1 MDKEQVRFKKYI
13 MNVSSTQVGLCI
25 IMITSKRQETIGGDI
40 CAWLDVTWIQLKS
53 CASDAEDD
61 EHIQPLADEAK
72 GITVSTEAYA
82 ALT

>member
-40 CAWLDVTWIQLKS
+40 CAWLDVTWIQLKC

>member
-1 MDKEQVRFKKYI
+1 
-13 MNVSSTQVGLCI
+13 MNVSSTQVGFCI
-25 IMITSKRQETIGGDI
+25 IMITFKRQETIGGDI
-40 CAWLDVTWIQLKS
+40 CAWLDVAWIQLKC